1 MKVILK
7 FLVTPGLGSDTQPVH
22 RTCNHASSSSSGSTI
37 RSCIR
42 YTILHCSLFED
53 GSLAL
58 ATRMEVNTARV
69 GHDAR
74 NHYSRA
80 LPSFAAPSEPRRTT
94 LKSLQQSFCLS
105 KRVTLESHSRR
116 LCASAQSSSSALAK
130 AKEKADGVFCWSS
143 CAMVRGAPAAP
154 SIAPRAVG
162 HQPATT
168 PHSRPPPRQAARP
181 RFRTTASHH
190 LVYLPLRQRETAH
203 VYERREGPSRREQ
216 LLQGSPLL
224 ILFAAVVR
232 PSHPGRDHGKRRY
245 RYFQEM
251 ARRPRARAT

>member
-1 MKVILK
+1 MTLE
-7 FLVTPGLGSDTQPVH
+7 T
-22 RTCNHASSSSSGSTI
+22 TI
-37 RSCIR
+37 
-42 YTILHCSLFED
+42 
-53 GSLAL
+53 
-58 ATRMEVNTARV
+58 V
-69 GHDAR
+69 
-74 NHYSRA
+74 RA

-94 LKSLQQSFCLS
+94 LSSPAK
-105 KRVTLESHSRR
+105 
-116 LCASAQSSSSALAK
+116 ASASPNALRSSRTRGGSAPRRNRARAHSPRQRRRQMVSSAGRA
-130 AKEKADGVFCWSS
+130 AQWS
-143 CAMVRGAPAAP
+143 VELPAAP

-224 ILFAAVVR
+224 ILFAVVR